1 MWILTGGAGF
11 IGSVL
16 LWKLNDQGVDDI
28 LVADRLDHSD
38 KWKNLRGRRFS
49 DYLEADD
56 FLEQLEAGRLGK
68 VDGIVH
74 LGACSSTT
82 ETDAAFLIRNNFEYT
97 KRLARWALAKKK
109 RFVYASSAATYG
121 DGKQGYRSDKQNL
134 LLQLK
139 PLNGYGFSKHLFDLW
154 AWRHQALDKMIGIKF
169 FNIYGPNEY
178 HKGEMRS
185 LVAKAFSQIQAD
197 GKIRLFRSYRS
208 DYSDGEQQRDFLYVK
223 DAVDVVY
230 DCMTKPAVKGLINLG
245 SGAARTWND
254 LAKAIFAA
262 MGKAPRIE
270 YIDMPEILREK
281 YQYRTQADMSWR
293 AKLKN
298 APPFRTLEEGVR
310 DYVQGHLM
318 KEDPYL

>member
-97 KRLARWALAKKK
+97 KRLARWA
-109 RFVYASSAATYG
+109 
-121 DGKQGYRSDKQNL
+121 
-134 LLQLK
+134 
-139 PLNGYGFSKHLFDLW
+139 
-154 AWRHQALDKMIGIKF
+154 
-169 FNIYGPNEY
+169 
-178 HKGEMRS
+178 
-185 LVAKAFSQIQAD
+185 
-197 GKIRLFRSYRS
+197 
-208 DYSDGEQQRDFLYVK
+208 
-223 DAVDVVY
+223 
-230 DCMTKPAVKGLINLG
+230 
-245 SGAARTWND
+245 
-254 LAKAIFAA
+254 
-262 MGKAPRIE
+262 
-270 YIDMPEILREK
+270 
-281 YQYRTQADMSWR
+281 
-293 AKLKN
+293 
-298 APPFRTLEEGVR
+298 
-310 DYVQGHLM
+310 
-318 KEDPYL
+318 